1 MPTAKVYGLRSQ
13 VKPIQ
18 KALSEAI
25 EDCVVEGLG
34 FPPGRRLQRFIL
46 MDEGDFYFGTG
57 RSKRYLVIE
66 IDFFVRRSVSTIK
79 KLINLLYERIPPA
92 TGILRG
98 DIDIIVKEVPQH
110 CWGLKGK
117 LGDEQ
122 DLDYNVAV

>member
-46 MDEGDFYFGTG
+46 MDEDDFYFGTG

-66 IDFFVRRSVSTIK
+66 MAFFVGRSVSTIK

-92 TGILRG
+92 TGILRE
-98 DIDIIVKEVPQH
+98 DIDIIVKEVPRH
-110 CWGLKGK
+110 CWGLQGK

-122 DLDYNVAV
+122 DLDYNVDV

>member
-46 MDEGDFYFGTG
+46 MDEDDFYFGTG

-66 IDFFVRRSVSTIK
+66 IDFFVGRSVSTIK

-110 CWGLKGK
+110 CWGLQGK

-122 DLDYNVAV
+122 DLDYNVTV

>member
-1 MPTAKVYGLRSQ
+1 MPTARVYGLRSQ

-46 MDEGDFYFGTG
+46 MDEDDFYFGTG

-66 IDFFVRRSVSTIK
+66 IDFFVGRSVSTIK

-110 CWGLKGK
+110 CWGLQGK